1 MVRRHIQ
8 TVVSA
13 APAKAIATLE
23 NDAHQLI
30 SAGMVNLTAK
40 LSGIDDDKLINRVVE
55 VWGFFWDQVLPYVEG
70 VGTIFTIHLRMTPTL
85 TRFLGTSPS
94 PDRPYT
100 FCLVSYS

>member
-70 VGTIFTIHLRMTPTL
+70 VGTISTTHLRMTPTL

>member
-70 VGTIFTIHLRMTPTL
+70 VGTISTIHLRMTPPL